1 MVDFNDMFKE
11 LKDLILPLAKD
22 TVEEYKDEAVED
34 GKAFL
39 SKIKDDLA
47 RWITQLEKGEISE
60 DDLKW
65 LVEGKK
71 DLAEMVLLKQ
81 KGLAMAKIGKFQ
93 KGLFNLVVT
102 TVVSKLGS

>member
-1 MVDFNDMFKE
+1 MVDFNNIIEE

-34 GKAFL
+34 AKAFL
-39 SKIKDDLA
+39 NKIKDDLA
-47 RWITQLEKGEISE
+47 RWTTQLENGDISE

-65 LVEGKK
+65 LIEGKK

-93 KGLFNLVVT
+93 KGLFNLVVA